1 MHQVFVREAFAGR
14 ANYAYHSNDNAFL
27 NYGDKWFDQRTLVA
41 RFEMNKTDTVREMP
55 ALPVPAVGCGCHS
68 TARVDGLGGRC
79 GERPPTHGPAC
90 IRRFNKGQHPD
101 QKKGDLREERWFR
114 VLRGGE
120 LEEFTPTG

>member
-55 ALPVPAVGCGCHS
+55 ALPVPAVGCGRHS
-68 TARVDGLGGRC
+68 QTSMHCCSALFAFVPPPKC
-79 GERPPTHGPAC
+79 GAHC
-90 IRRFNKGQHPD
+90 RRDALLIHA
-101 QKKGDLREERWFR
+101 
-114 VLRGGE
+114 
-120 LEEFTPTG
+120 